1 MTMTMIVKMII
12 NNFYCKT
19 FVSVSESI
27 TDWYEY
33 MCRLKCS
40 TITITYTEQKV

>member
-1 MTMTMIVKMII
+1 MVTDNKQFLLQ
-12 NNFYCKT
+12 NFY
-19 FVSVSESI
+19 VSVSEII